1 MKTINLYILR
11 ENTKPFIVSLI
22 VSTFVMLLD
31 RIIDL
36 LNLIIDKNLD
46 FVTTVSIFGLSLPFM
61 LSLTVPMAVLLA
73 SIMAF
78 GRLSVDNE
86 IIACKAC
93 GINIYKLM
101 RSTVLA
107 ALLLSFFMMYFNN
120 AILPDTNHLLK
131 NLMIKVNYRRP
142 VTAIVPG
149 SFNVMKN
156 YTIYAKERIEEEL
169 YDIVIYNREKSNFPT
184 TIFARKGIVQ
194 LLDGGNS
201 LQAILYD
208 GEMHERDANE
218 PEKYQMSRFA
228 RFTLNLP
235 DLGYKMN
242 EAGTDYRGDRE
253 LSASAMMSIIKQKK
267 TELHSVQQDITKIE
281 ETVMDLEKQSSSF
294 AERDLK
300 RNRNKLNITRDK
312 KQAIEADIR
321 KYSVEI
327 HKKYAIALSCLIFVL
342 VGAPVGMMT
351 RTSGVGMAF
360 TVSAVVFLIYYGSLT
375 LGEELADRGTISP
388 FIAMWFSNIIFAATG
403 IYLIVTSVKET
414 RSINLSG
421 LKTFLKKI
429 FNK

>member
-1 MKTINLYILR
+1 
-11 ENTKPFIVSLI
+11 
-22 VSTFVMLLD
+22 MLLD